1 VPRIKSKPPDS
12 LLLLTVLTLLSIGIV
27 MVYSSSAV
35 VSYADYGTS
44 FYYLRRQAM
53 WAGIGLVMMLI
64 VSKINYWRYE
74 YFARPIL
81 AGIVLLLILVL
92 IPGIGQVVHGARR
105 WLDFGVS
112 RVQPSEFAKVA
123 VVIYMAYSLTQKQP
137 QLGNLKA
144 GVLPHIAIVG
154 LICGL
159 VLLEPDLGTAVAIG
173 GTVFIMW
180 FVAGFRF
187 THLLTLVLLA
197 VPVLG
202 YAIWSEEYRR
212 SRFLAFLNPWA
223 DPLGDGF
230 HIIQSLYALGSGGLF
245 GLGLG
250 QSRQKL
256 FYLPER
262 HTDFIFAI
270 LGEELGFIGT
280 VFVLALFFF
289 FAWRGYK
296 IAITAPDTFGSML
309 AVGITTMITLQ
320 AIINIGV
327 VTGSMPIT
335 GIPLPFISF
344 GGSSLIPILSGV
356 GILLNISKYTKY

>member
-1 VPRIKSKPPDS
+1 MPRIKSKPLDS
-12 LLLLTVLTLLSIGIV
+12 LLLLTVLTLLGIGIV

-44 FYYLRRQAM
+44 FYFLRKQAM
-53 WAGIGLVMMLI
+53 WAVLGIISMLI
-64 VSKINYWRYE
+64 VTKINYWRYE
-74 YFARPIL
+74 YFANSIL
-81 AGIVLLLILVL
+81 VGIFLLLVLVL
-92 IPGIGQVVHGARR
+92 IPGIGHVVNGARR
-105 WLDFGVS
+105 WLDLGFG
-112 RVQPSEFAKVA
+112 RFQPSEFAKLA
-123 VVIYMAYSLTQKQP
+123 IVIYMAYSLTQKQAK
-137 QLGNLKA
+137 LDSLMG
-144 GVLPHIAIVG
+144 GVLPHIIIVG

-159 VLLEPDLGTAVAIG
+159 VLMEPDLGTAVAIA

-180 FVAGFRF
+180 FVAGFRLS
-187 THLLTLVLLA
+187 HLFALVVLA

-202 YAIWSEEYRR
+202 YAIWSEPYRR
-212 SRFLAFLNPWA
+212 DRFLAFLNPWA

-280 VFVLALFFF
+280 IFVLTLFFF

-296 IAITAPDTFGSML
+296 IAITAPDTFGSLL
-309 AVGITTMITLQ
+309 AAGITTMITLQ
-320 AIINIGV
+320 AVINIGV
-327 VTGSMPIT
+327 VTGSLPIT